1 MNAPVQPAP
10 VLPGDAAPDFALPA
24 VADAGTVSLADYRG
38 RSALFLVLMVG
49 LWCPFCRRQIAQ
61 LGALHG
67 GLQALGVQSLVVV
80 ATDPENAR
88 LYFRYRPTPMRLA
101 SDPGLATHRA
111 YGVPKPVPTPQLLA
125 EVDALRIDPFGD
137 LPAPQPVN
145 QLAEALTARDG
156 YAMTAADQRDVETQ
170 WPQLKAFYLIDRDAI
185 VRWAY
190 LECAEE
196 GLPGLGKT
204 PSAERILGAAR
215 ECVQSRGP

>member
-1 MNAPVQPAP
+1 MNLPSPTVPVA
-10 VLPGDAAPDFALPA
+10 PGDRAPDFALPA
-24 VADAGTVSLADYRG
+24 VADAGVVSLADYRG

-49 LWCPFCRRQIAQ
+49 LWCPFCRRQIVQ
-61 LGALHG
+61 LGSLHG
-67 GLQALGVQSLVVV
+67 GLQDLGVQSLVVV
-80 ATDPENAR
+80 ATDPDNAR

-101 SDPGLATHRA
+101 SDPGLVTHRA

-137 LPAPQPVN
+137 LPEPQPVK
-145 QLAEALTARDG
+145 QLSDTLSARDG
-156 YAMTAADQRDVETQ
+156 YSMTAADQRDVELQ

-190 LECAEE
+190 VECAEE

-204 PSAERILGAAR
+204 PPAERIYAAAR
-215 ECVQSRGP
+215 ALPPH

>member
-1 MNAPVQPAP
+1 MNPLSPTLPVAPGHP
-10 VLPGDAAPDFALPA
+10 APDFALPA
-24 VADAGTVSLADYRG
+24 VADAGVVSLADYRG

-61 LGALHG
+61 LGSLHG
-67 GLQALGVQSLVVV
+67 GLQDLGVQSLVVV
-80 ATDPENAR
+80 ATDPANAR

-101 SDPGLATHRA
+101 SDPGLTTHRA

-137 LPAPQPVN
+137 LPEPQPVK
-145 QLAEALTARDG
+145 QLSDTLSARDG
-156 YAMTAADQRDVETQ
+156 YAMTAADQRDVELQ

-190 LECAEE
+190 VECAEE

-204 PSAERILGAAR
+204 PSAERIYAAAR
-215 ECVQSRGP
+215 ALPRH

>member
-1 MNAPVQPAP
+1 MNPSSPQAPVA
-10 VLPGDAAPDFALPA
+10 PGDPAPDFALPG
-24 VADAGTVSLADYRG
+24 VADAGIVSLADYRG

-49 LWCPFCRRQIAQ
+49 LWCPFCRRQIVQ
-61 LGALHG
+61 LGSLNG
-67 GLQALGVQSLVVV
+67 GLLDLGVQSLVVV

-137 LPAPQPVN
+137 LPAPQPVK
-145 QLAEALTARDG
+145 QLADELTARDG
-156 YAMTAADQRDVETQ
+156 YAMTAADQRDVEHQ
-170 WPQLKAFYLIDRDAI
+170 WPQLKAFYLIDREGI
-185 VRWAY
+185 VRWAHV
-190 LECAEE
+190 ECAEE

-204 PSAERILGAAR
+204 PSADRIYAAAR
-215 ECVQSRGP
+215 DCVRRASP